1 MRKMGTVEIKLA
13 STSRLGWVD
22 FESAA
27 SVAVSEVSDARKH
40 GKRNQWPRMG
50 APGTQASNISAY
62 LSIMGQM
69 ELPSRCAGPQPGSL
83 CLGGSLVQGWHLPV
97 PGSGP
102 LSASGVSEGQPH
114 TPHWVLR
121 AVTRTWGC
129 RESSCCSGSLLLTA
143 LSPRHQ
149 AVSAYGT
156 APSLVSGRA
165 HVSAERTLLAL
176 LYPLYTSGSQL
187 TL

>member
-1 MRKMGTVEIKLA
+1 MGTVEIKLA
-13 STSRLGWVD
+13 STSGVGWVG

-27 SVAVSEVSDARKH
+27 SVAMWCLMSENMEKGINDQGWQLLGPK
-40 GKRNQWPRMG
+40 P
-50 APGTQASNISAY
+50 PIY
-62 LSIMGQM
+62 LHTFPPWDQQM
-69 ELPSRCAGPQPGSL
+69 ELPSRCASPQPGSL
-83 CLGGSLVQGWHLPV
+83 CLGGSLVPGWHPPV

-102 LSASGVSEGQPH
+102 LNASGVSEGQPH
-114 TPHWVLR
+114 TPHWVPR

-129 RESSCCSGSLLLTA
+129 RESNCYSGSLLLTA

-165 HVSAERTLLAL
+165 RVR
-176 LYPLYTSGSQL
+176 
-187 TL
+187 